1 MDTQKSMINASPWIY
16 EEGLPGVWE
25 MKEQDHSIVEKNEN
39 ITIEC
44 NGKDNF
50 RAFRLSYASPS

>member
-1 MDTQKSMINASPWIY
+1 MINASPWIY
-16 EEGLPGVWE
+16 KEGLPGVWE

>member
-1 MDTQKSMINASPWIY
+1 MINASPRIY

-50 RAFRLSYASPS
+50 RAFRLKLCLS